1 MGSTCCK
8 PRLRLP
14 SRIEFDFPIIAAADI
29 PLVISDVCYMFLICS
44 TSFEPGACF
53 NSLHRLTNSG
63 QGHESMLAIS

>member
-29 PLVISDVCYMFLICS
+29 PLVISDVCYMSLIYS
-44 TSFEPGACF
+44 TSFEPGVCF
-53 NSLHRLTNSG
+53 NSLHWLTKVG
-63 QGHESMLAIS
+63 KVRKAC